1 MPLAQ
6 SSFPAPPDS
15 DGGSKEGKP
24 EKASMTPERRTQERM
39 CSSLTSASVLTGTP
53 GASVTTSGRG
63 NKDCEAERIDAEH
76 HAVSDTQDHEP
87 LLHQL
92 SSSTDITD
100 STSSLLR
107 PQLFTLLHG
116 AGTARTAAG
125 DGASSS
131 VVNPILAPISSS
143 TPTTAVSKV
152 SAEPLGTPSP
162 CQQIEPQLSC
172 DTSAAAALNS
182 SSATTPLTTA
192 GVSACVLFFSSPRGR
207 NLSNASHRLYQTF
220 FLWADA
226 AASLAASSSTS
237 SPQTTPTEKSR
248 VLPPLS
254 SSSTRAGHEDASD
267 AGAAAAV
274 GHVEAEGRSESTG
287 VTAPLLTW
295 VHPAI
300 EKRRPAGTDLPDD
313 GTAAATAATPSVTR
327 QRQAAGVGCSDVVPP
342 RSVASSL
349 TSCSVTAVTQSGPQA
364 KESKSHTFTKAT
376 ATQAPLLPEC
386 EGVGSSSA
394 PVIGCSSTESG
405 LPPEVSSQHT
415 DESESSSSD
424 LRFSSTA
431 SPSMHLARYTTDA
444 EQRSRPSERSGH
456 AGNPHDHGDCSRD
469 IKPGGSRD
477 DGTKERRPNHD
488 HNSDRHGAARSRDGD
503 VAYITMSSLIT
514 QVAVPPT
521 VHEVLRNANA
531 TKEELWM
538 ALRTACQQCELL
550 QRRLA
555 RAEGALGKGEE
566 GEATEDEE
574 GAADEE
580 GALTNTT
587 AHRRRCRH
595 VDKPSKK
602 PLRTHT
608 VEEKKKATNRGN
620 TVKVVSAAQSRTS
633 STRADSAQMPSSTA
647 PPTPTQTSRQSSSG
661 HQARKRFAKPVP
673 AAASTPP
680 TSASVLFS
688 GRTSTTAVN
697 LHGRGY
703 CSNSDA
709 SSALRNRV
717 SEAIRRFEAKRK
729 APPHSPRVRQSPEMH
744 TRPEICGL
752 GRPMNS
758 RDVTNGSQL
767 SRASTAC
774 KTVRDPQ
781 HSPHMESGSSRSS
794 SDTGAASW
802 CVSRSGSANSLG
814 EAPVSS
820 GSGILMMPEQQVIA
834 GLEAQD
840 HVAQRG
846 CKSTERV
853 QPSPK
858 RQKSRHRHREAP
870 LLSVNL
876 VSATQDES
884 VCSNGPAA
892 ATESLTALSGA
903 AGSIP
908 ATWPS
913 YGMQAFCKGSRGAES
928 RNGGPRAA
936 CSPMQLSTARR
947 QSGWAQPTSANGAS
961 AAVIAS
967 LVTPLSG
974 ALPALHPSIVSRRS
988 PTLRPTLQ
996 SGESI
1001 SSESARL
1008 RQHPSPKATPY
1019 RAAAARVSYHTTH
1032 KQQRTSPQSRSPKTA
1047 ALPAASATLEML
1059 KQLQQEDAPVPPVTS
1074 DDQKAALRQWR
1085 REAAV
1090 MKVKGSAP
1098 TC

>member
-24 EKASMTPERRTQERM
+24 EKASMTPECMMQERI
-39 CSSLTSASVLTGTP
+39 CSLLTSASALTGTP

-63 NKDCEAERIDAEH
+63 NKDCEAECIDTEH
-76 HAVSDTQDHEP
+76 HALPDTQDHEP

-100 STSSLLR
+100 STSSPLR

-125 DGASSS
+125 GGASSS

-143 TPTTAVSKV
+143 TPTTTVSKV
-152 SAEPLGTPSP
+152 SAGPLGSPSP
-162 CQQIEPQLSC
+162 CQQIELQLSG

-182 SSATTPLTTA
+182 SSAMTPLTTA
-192 GVSACVLFFSSPRGR
+192 GVSACVLVFSSLRGR
-207 NLSNASHRLYQTF
+207 NLSNASHRLYQSF
-220 FLWADA
+220 FLWTDA
-226 AASLAASSSTS
+226 AASLAASSLTS
-237 SPQTTPTEKSR
+237 SPRTTPTEKSR

-254 SSSTRAGHEDASD
+254 SSSTRAGHEDASH

-274 GHVEAEGRSESTG
+274 GPVEAEGRSESTG

-300 EKRRPAGTDLPDD
+300 EKRRPTGTDLPDD
-313 GTAAATAATPSVTR
+313 GTAAAAAATAATPSVTR

-342 RSVASSL
+342 RNVASSL

-376 ATQAPLLPEC
+376 ATQAPLLPGC
-386 EGVGSSSA
+386 EGADSSSV
-394 PVIGCSSTESG
+394 PVIGCSPTESG
-405 LPPEVSSQHT
+405 LRPEVSSHHT
-415 DESESSSSD
+415 DESESSSSN

-431 SPSMHLARYTTDA
+431 SPSMRLARYAITDA

-456 AGNPHDHGDCSRD
+456 AGNPHVHGDCSRD
-469 IKPGGSRD
+469 DI
-477 DGTKERRPNHD
+477 TKERRPNHD

-503 VAYITMSSLIT
+503 IAYITMSSLIT

-580 GALTNTT
+580 AALASTT
-587 AHRRRCRH
+587 ARRRRCRH

-602 PLRTHT
+602 PLHTHT
-608 VEEKKKATNRGN
+608 VEERKKATNRGN

-633 STRADSAQMPSSTA
+633 STQADSAQMSSSTA
-647 PPTPTQTSRQSSSG
+647 PPTPTRTSRPFNSG

-673 AAASTPP
+673 AAIAAAASTPP

-688 GRTSTTAVN
+688 GSTSTTAVN

-703 CSNSDA
+703 CGNSDA

-729 APPHSPRVRQSPEMH
+729 APSHSPHVRQSPEMH

-767 SRASTAC
+767 PRALTAC

-781 HSPHMESGSSRSS
+781 NSPHMESGSSRRS

-820 GSGILMMPEQQVIA
+820 GSGILMMPEQSVIA

-840 HVAQRG
+840 HIAQRS
-846 CKSTERV
+846 CNSTERV
-853 QPSPK
+853 QPTPK
-858 RQKSRHRHREAP
+858 RQKSRHRHRGAS
-870 LLSVNL
+870 LLSANL
-876 VSATQDES
+876 ASATQDEN
-884 VCSNGPAA
+884 VCSNAPAA

-913 YGMQAFCKGSRGAES
+913 YGMQEFCTGSRGAER
-928 RNGGPRAA
+928 RNSGPRAT
-936 CSPMQLSTARR
+936 CSPMQLSIARR
-947 QSGWAQPTSANGAS
+947 QSGWAPPTSVNGAS

-974 ALPALHPSIVSRRS
+974 ALPTLHPSIVSRRS

-996 SGESI
+996 IGESV
-1001 SSESARL
+1001 SSGSARL

-1019 RAAAARVSYHTTH
+1019 RAAAVRVSHHTTQ
-1032 KQQRTSPQSRSPKTA
+1032 KQQRPSPPPRSPTTTA
-1047 ALPAASATLEML
+1047 PPATSATLEML

-1098 TC
+1098 TF